1 MELMIEPVGAD
12 NVRRY
17 LDFFDTRAF
26 CDNPEWA
33 GCYCVFNHFA
43 DGEAA
48 WMARTA
54 AQNRADAERMICEG
68 GLRGYLAYMEGR
80 AVGWC
85 NVNDK
90 RAYPYF
96 SKVGGDDGT
105 RVCAVTC
112 FVIDPDFRRQG
123 IARAL
128 LQCACA
134 DYALRGYDYMES
146 YPVTGEGSC
155 AAHYHGH
162 PDMYESEGFTVHLRL
177 KERVCMRKPLKGG
190 CP

>member
-1 MELMIEPVGAD
+1 MELKIFPVGAD
-12 NVRRY
+12 NAAQY

-43 DGEAA
+43 GGEAA

-54 AQNRADAERMICEG
+54 AQNRADAESMIREG
-68 GLRGYLAYMEGR
+68 SLKGYLAYDAGDR

-90 RAYPYF
+90 HAYPLF
-96 SKVGGDDGT
+96 SKAGEDTGE

-112 FVIDPDFRRQG
+112 FMIDPDFRRQG
-123 IARAL
+123 VARAL
-128 LQCACA
+128 LRRACA
-134 DYALRGYDYMES
+134 DYAALGYDYMES
-146 YPVTGEGSC
+146 YPVAGEDTC

-162 PDMYESEGFTVHLRL
+162 PAMYEGEGFAVYLQL
-177 KERVCMRKPLKGG
+177 KGRVCMGKPLK
-190 CP
+190 